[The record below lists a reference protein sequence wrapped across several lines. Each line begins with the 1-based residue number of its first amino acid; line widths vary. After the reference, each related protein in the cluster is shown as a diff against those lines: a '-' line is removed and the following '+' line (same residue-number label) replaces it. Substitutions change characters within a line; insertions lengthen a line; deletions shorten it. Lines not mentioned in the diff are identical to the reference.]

1 MKIYLVQPMTARRDE
16 VIDEERARLVSWVR
30 ENYPEAV
37 IINEHRRPLDGRT
50 HLQALASDLI
60 DMSNA
65 DLVLFCPGWKAA
77 RGCGIM
83 HDCARAYSLKTA
95 YIRPTSMKDRTEE
108 AFEDDGN

>member
-16 VIDEERARLVSWVR
+16 VIDAERARLVSWVR
-30 ENYPEAV
+30 GNYPDVE

-50 HLQALASDLI
+50 RLQSLACDLI

-65 DLVLFCPGWKAA
+65 DLVLCCPGWKAA
-77 RGCGIM
+77 RGCRIM

-95 YIRPTSMKDRTEE
+95 YIRPSSMKDHTEE